1 MSGMDYFDDDHV
13 MYEVRR
19 LAINHPGHELRI
31 NFSTDTLE
39 PDDVPCGEWLRK
51 SIIHYMQHLP
61 KHLSS
66 HNVEPGC
73 LGDVVLQHTATNRD
87 NRTYMYAVD
96 DRGGNYVVFV
106 NQA

>member
-1 MSGMDYFDDDHV
+1 MSGMNYFDDGHV

-31 NFSTDTLE
+31 NFGTGSLE
-39 PDDVPCGEWLRK
+39 PDDVPYGEQLRK
-51 SIIHYMQHLP
+51 SITHYMQHLP
-61 KHLSS
+61 KHLTS

-73 LGDVVLQHTATNRD
+73 LGDVVLQHIATNRGH
-87 NRTYMYAVD
+87 RTYMYAVD
-96 DRGGNYVVFV
+96 DRGGEHVVFV